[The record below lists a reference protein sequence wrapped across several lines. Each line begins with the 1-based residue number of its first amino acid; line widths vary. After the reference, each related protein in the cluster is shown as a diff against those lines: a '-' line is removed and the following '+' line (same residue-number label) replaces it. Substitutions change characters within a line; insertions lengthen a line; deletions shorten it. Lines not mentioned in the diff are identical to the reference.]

1 MRTMGS
7 SPSSCSSGSR
17 SAKTAGMSITA
28 RSVLTTRSCAR
39 VRRRAVSVRRKLRL
53 PSLGAAFL
61 GRRISRFQKFEA
73 AGGQKDI
80 SLSQIDEEGWSD
92 TGAGCQQNLVTN
104 TRLPPERVGLR
115 HEIRRGRLSSF
126 RPSLWCAWLASLF
139 PPCCA
144 QCTRH
149 WPSMQPPGLVCRP
162 AAPPWRSLC
171 CLI

>member
-39 VRRRAVSVRRKLRL
+39 FQFGASCDCRVWALPFSGGAFRASRSLR
-53 PSLGAAFL
+53 PG
-61 GRRISRFQKFEA
+61 
-73 AGGQKDI
+73 GGQKDI